1 MKNRNKIR
9 KSRIS
14 TASKWLTVPIIKN
27 TQNKTL
33 NKAMIDYKE
42 DWQNSHIN
50 SLTEVYRKAPQF
62 EKPLRKCSRL

>member
-33 NKAMIDYKE
+33 TAMIDYKE
-42 DWQNSHIN
+42 DYNSQTN

-62 EKPLRKCSRL
+62 EKHSENVQDYKN